1 MSSEKNNEI
10 NGDKIM
16 SENDSEQQMEIGKKL
31 QKARQAKG
39 YTLDDLQQITKI
51 QKRYLIAI
59 EDEKFDEL
67 PGDFYVRAFVK
78 QYADTVGLDGQ
89 ELLSEYDDDLPEAKT
104 AEYSDHISQAVETRA
119 SQRKTVSNSV
129 SKARQY
135 LPTVIIACV
144 IIVVLAAIWVTAI
157 ARSHRD
163 SSTRIDNSSVSVSGE
178 SRKKESSSSVKKNV
192 KKPTSSPIKLR
203 ESSRTT
209 TGVVYSAGKLKKN
222 TNLQVQTSSSSVVRV
237 QGNNQ
242 VLFSRTMAANGKN
255 SVKIAKSTTSLV
267 ITVTNPSATKI
278 TIGGKTIN
286 FTNSG
291 KNQNTR
297 TITIN
302 FGSQTASSSSSS
314 SATTTQRNTTS
325 TATTTRSGVATNG
338 NTTTGTS
345 NATTGRTTTTQGTTT
360 NQGAATTTTGGA
372 AQTTGGTR

>member
-1 MSSEKNNEI
+1 MSKEKNTDI

-16 SENDSEQQMEIGKKL
+16 SENDSEQQMKIGKKL

-67 PGDFYVRAFVK
+67 PGDFYVRAFIK
-78 QYADTVGLDGQ
+78 QYADTVGLDGG
-89 ELLSEYDDDLPEAKT
+89 ELLREYDDDLPEAKT

-135 LPTVIIACV
+135 LPTIIIACV
-144 IIVVLAAIWVTAI
+144 IVVVLAAIWITAI

-178 SRKKESSSSVKKNV
+178 SRKKESSSVKKKTT
-192 KKPTSSPIKLR
+192 KKSTTAPLKLK

-222 TNLQVQTSSSSVVRV
+222 VKLEVQTSASSVVRV
-237 QGNNQ
+237 QANNNT
-242 VLFSRTMAANGKN
+242 VLSQTMAANGKQSATIN
-255 SVKIAKSTTSLV
+255 KNTTSLV

-278 TIGGKTIN
+278 KLGGKTVD
-286 FTNSG
+286 FTNNG
-291 KNQNTR
+291 KSQNTR

-314 SATTTQRNTTS
+314 SNMTGQRTSSVTTN
-325 TATTTRSGVATNG
+325 TTTRSTTTNS
-338 NTTTGTS
+338 NTGTS
-345 NATTGRTTTTQGTTT
+345 NATSTTTRQPATTTQGTTGQT
-360 NQGAATTTTGGA
+360 TGNAGATQTTTG
-372 AQTTGGTR
+372 TR